1 MKNINLFGSLT
12 ISAFLFSSLAF
23 AGQSPIDDVEME
35 GDSNNVP
42 YNLSA
47 GAFDGN
53 MVPIDALDVRDGFRV
68 MRVPGI
74 AIAVKDCALYGVMSQ
89 QGATEISNEQ
99 LVDIVD
105 GKNKK
110 PKIKKHFAAFF
121 QIPVQASWI
130 QRVANG
136 DNAGSII
143 RGVKRVKSQAGKSMT
158 FRIPNST
165 PVKYMANFL
174 ATKESAKAIVDGG
187 VMATLVQPSGES
199 VSHQVFIAN
208 ELMQS
213 AVLFNRTIDA
223 AGAVSCSGYG
233 VENAPNIATRGKEVL
248 DAFRKVSYFVSK

>member
-110 PKIKKHFAAFF
+110 SKQQYFKKEW
-121 QIPVQASWI
+121 IPMTVDEVICCYQE
-130 QRVANG
+130 VFNKG
-136 DNAGSII
+136 DDQKLLDLIEIGAYTG
-143 RGVKRVKSQAGKSMT
+143 M
-158 FRIPNST
+158 RI
-165 PVKYMANFL
+165 
-174 ATKESAKAIVDGG
+174 EEI
-187 VMATLVQPSGES
+187 
-199 VSHQVFIAN
+199 
-208 ELMQS
+208 
-213 AVLFNRTIDA
+213 
-223 AGAVSCSGYG
+223 
-233 VENAPNIATRGKEVL
+233 
-248 DAFRKVSYFVSK
+248 